1 MSRLLAQ
8 PKLARRISRQP
19 ASLRVAAPLPHPSWG
34 TLGAAR
40 PDGERPS
47 TAEEFFRRLGL

>member
-1 MSRLLAQ
+1 MPRFPADRFSRRLS
-8 PKLARRISRQP
+8 RRP
-19 ASLRVAAPLPHPSWG
+19 ASLHVAAPLPHPSWG

>member
-1 MSRLLAQ
+1 MPRLN
-8 PKLARRISRQP
+8 ARPISRRP
-19 ASLRVAAPLPHPSWG
+19 ATLRANAPLPHPSWG